1 MRIMVTGA
9 SGQVGGALAK
19 VLARSGNVV
28 PTGRSEFDLAQPNLI
43 APALDRIR
51 PDLIV
56 NPAAYTAVDRAED
69 EKELAFRVNAEA
81 PAVMARWA
89 ADHRVPL
96 IHFSTDY
103 VFDGTATRPW
113 QEDDPTNP
121 LSTYGASKLAGE
133 NAVRSAG
140 GEHLIIRT
148 SWVYAALG
156 QNFLRTIERLAQE
169 RKELR
174 IVADQVGAPTSA
186 QLIADALPVV
196 LGMSG
201 TPIGVQFG
209 LPGGTINVAASG
221 ETTWYGFAVAI
232 VEGLKSRGMPLA
244 VERIIPIATE
254 DYPTKARRPKNSRLD
269 LTKLRKTFG
278 ISTPAWENALSVELD
293 QLLTKGRSATSGQ
306 K

>member
-1 MRIMVTGA
+1 MRIMVTGV

-19 VLARSGNVV
+19 VLAPTGNVV
-28 PTGRSEFDLAQPNLI
+28 PTDRSEFDLAQPDRI
-43 APALDRIR
+43 ASTLDRIR
-51 PDLIV
+51 PDLIL

-81 PAVMARWA
+81 PGIMARWA

-103 VFDGTATRPW
+103 VLDGAGTHPSC
-113 QEDDPTNP
+113 EDDVANP
-121 LSTYGASKLAGE
+121 LSTYGASKFAGE
-133 NAVRSAG
+133 EAVRSAG

-148 SWVYAALG
+148 SWVYAASG
-156 QNFLRTIERLAQE
+156 QNFLRTIVRLAQE

-174 IVADQVGAPTSA
+174 IVADQFGAPTSA
-186 QLIADALPVV
+186 PLIADALASV
-196 LGMSG
+196 LGASG
-201 TPIGVQFG
+201 KQTPVHFA
-209 LPGGTINVAASG
+209 LPGGIINIVASG

-244 VERIIPIATE
+244 VERIVPIATE

-269 LTKLRKTFG
+269 LTRLRKTFG
-278 ISTPAWENALSVELD
+278 VSTPAWDQALALELD
-293 QLLTKGRSATSGQ
+293 RFVNQIAQ
-306 K
+306 